1 MEWAVGTANP
11 ADETSWNA
19 TEGTAIFNN
28 NKWEPGYAEVR
39 HIKISNKGSLA
50 LKYKVLFKANGQVSD
65 LADVIDVYYADP
77 AEQVRNKAE
86 IANLVDLGKMV
97 KLGTLTQ
104 VLASLGETGNGELLA
119 GQADTITLALV
130 MQETAGNEYAGKSI
144 GDSFTIQVLA
154 TQLSYEN
161 DSFGKDYD
169 ELCPLNVSCC
179 TNYSLYEYIL
189 HRVSLYAF
197 SQ

>member
-1 MEWAVGTANP
+1 MFKQTKKALMLSVLMLVVCLSMLLGTTYAWFTDSASSDANIIQAGNLDVDMQWAVGTADP
-11 ADETSWNA
+11 ETTSWNA

-39 HIKISNKGSLA
+39 HIKISNDGTLD

-130 MQETAGNEYAGKSI
+130 MQETAGNE
-144 GDSFTIQVLA
+144 
-154 TQLSYEN
+154 
-161 DSFGKDYD
+161 
-169 ELCPLNVSCC
+169 
-179 TNYSLYEYIL
+179 
-189 HRVSLYAF
+189 
-197 SQ
+197 